1 MTIKN
6 RELVLIKENK
16 LPRNKMD
23 IGGGRKTSLKK
34 DGKVRA
40 YILKIIINS
49 YFKNVNRASEKLRSL
64 KIRPIDSDDKPNEIS
79 YIGQVI

>member
-49 YFKNVNRASEKLRSL
+49 
-64 KIRPIDSDDKPNEIS
+64 
-79 YIGQVI
+79 

>member
-16 LPRNKMD
+16 LSRNKMD

-40 YILKIIINS
+40 
-49 YFKNVNRASEKLRSL
+49 
-64 KIRPIDSDDKPNEIS
+64 
-79 YIGQVI
+79 